1 MYFIITGFYG
11 KKYIIEAMKYVE
23 FASEVP
29 SLKKK

>member
-1 MYFIITGFYG
+1 MYFITGFCG
-11 KKYIIEAMKYVE
+11 KKYIFEAMKYVD